1 MSMLGH
7 ELLMFSAKIRG
18 HGVDHI
24 ILSSVKTQNCFEKF
38 LEPILTM
45 ILQRTKRLRPWSID
59 TGAGLSLFTCSYA
72 RAMNEFVAESPPNSL
87 KQPTQALSSGE
98 QTFSCKYHRC
108 VDGKELDSY
117 EMCLFVCQRK

>member
-1 MSMLGH
+1 MLGH
-7 ELLMFSAKIRG
+7 ELLMFNAKMRG

-45 ILQRTKRLRPWSID
+45 VLQRTKSLRPWCID
-59 TGAGLSLFTCSYA
+59 MGAGLSLFTCSYA
-72 RAMNEFVAESPPNSL
+72 RAMNEFVPES
-87 KQPTQALSSGE
+87 QALSSGE

-108 VDGKELDSY
+108 VDGKELNSY